1 MLRVPVVSLRSLIEL
16 DSSVMEEE
24 TGGQQQHGNNPYARV
39 FLIRKVRECRGL
51 RDSLSRSIRR
61 NSLPAKALSRSSRK
75 LSAREASEW

>member
-39 FLIRKVRECRGL
+39 FLVRKVRECRGL
-51 RDSLSRSIRR
+51 RDPLSRRVRR
-61 NSLPAKALSRSSRK
+61 DSFPAKALRRSDRK
-75 LSAREASEW
+75 LPACEASKW